1 MVVVTDTVTVH
12 PSLNRKDLKNRKIL
26 KNCQNMNLDKRVI
39 SFRNGIL
46 FQASKSLTNSNSE
59 TENIFLIFKFKCN

>member
-26 KNCQNMNLDKRVI
+26 KNCQNMNLDKRAI

-59 TENIFLIFKFKCN
+59 TEDIFLIFKFKCN